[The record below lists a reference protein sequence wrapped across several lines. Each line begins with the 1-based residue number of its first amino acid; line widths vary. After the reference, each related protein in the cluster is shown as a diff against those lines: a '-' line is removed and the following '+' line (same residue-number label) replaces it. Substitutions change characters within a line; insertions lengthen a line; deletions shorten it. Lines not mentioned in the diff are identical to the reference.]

1 MAKLI
6 DHASK
11 AKRRDEGEALIDQCY
26 LKAIEILKRNSTKF
40 GFRASSEYYN
50 SIWARDGAITILGSI
65 LLEDKKL
72 LESSRKTLE
81 TLRDYQNPIGQIPNM
96 YLIDVKTPE
105 YYALDANS
113 WWIIGVENYFS
124 KTKDKK
130 FLAEFW
136 LAVKKAIE
144 WLKYQ
149 IKDRSGLIESSE
161 ASDWMDSS
169 IGRRGKVFYTNCL
182 YWKAIDSANKLAK
195 AAGEKEFDPVPY
207 PGGGAEDLKELK
219 RRINL
224 LFWPSKEGEELLL
237 PEWCP
242 EFFKETIFP
251 WREHYINYLS
261 FESIEDRCD
270 TFANILAI
278 IFEIADKDKKEK
290 ILNYL
295 YKKRIS
301 NPYPIK
307 VLNPPIFY
315 PNPTWNP
322 KIDLYRR
329 KQHQN
334 LPFCYH
340 NAGIWPYVGGFYV
353 LMLVKVGQKE
363 KAREELEK
371 LALANKLGK
380 KSEWEFNE
388 WLHGKTGKPMGARFQ
403 SWSAAG
409 YIIAYKAVKEGKLI
423 F

>member
-1 MAKLI
+1 MAK
-6 DHASK
+6 
-11 AKRRDEGEALIDQCY
+11 LIDQCY

-40 GFRASSEYYN
+40 GFKASAEYYN
-50 SIWARDGAITILGSI
+50 SIWARDGVITLLGAV
-65 LLEDKKL
+65 LVEDNNL
-72 LESSRKTLE
+72 FETSRKTLE
-81 TLRDYQNPIGQIPNM
+81 TLKRYQNPIGQIPNVF
-96 YLIDVKTPE
+96 LIDKEAPQ

-113 WWIIGVENYFS
+113 WWIIGVQNYFLA
-124 KTKDKK
+124 TKDKK
-130 FLAEFW
+130 FLDEFW
-136 LAVKKAIE
+136 PQVQKAIE
-144 WLKYQ
+144 WLRYQ
-149 IKDRSGLIESSE
+149 IKDVSGLIDASE

-169 IGRRGKVFYTNCL
+169 IVRRGKVFYTNCL

-195 AAGEKEFDPVPY
+195 AAGEKEFDPAPY
-207 PGGGAEDLKELK
+207 PGGGAEDLRELK

-224 LFWPSKEGEELLL
+224 LFWPQKEGKKILYTWNTDFIEEAIRPL
-237 PEWCP
+237 
-242 EFFKETIFP
+242 
-251 WREHYINYLS
+251 REHYINYLS
-261 FESIEDRCD
+261 FELIEGRCD
-270 TFANILAI
+270 VLAHLLAI
-278 IFEIADKDKKEK
+278 LFDLPNQDKTKK
-290 ILNYL
+290 ILKYFSER
-295 YKKRIS
+295 KIS
-301 NPYPIK
+301 NPYPVR
-307 VLNPPIFY
+307 VLNPTIFY
-315 PNPTWNP
+315 PDTTWNP
-322 KIDLYRR
+322 KIDLYRK
-329 KQHQN
+329 KQQQN